1 MPSIIPIDNKF
12 TRSIFLII
20 GVMLFSSCASVKEI
34 APPRHMGAWLVY
46 WDGERGL
53 SELEAQGG
61 LFDRVSL
68 FAYELD
74 VNGNPQ
80 PAPHFKELLP
90 HFLDL
95 SRKKGFE
102 PWVTVVN
109 DFQVEGDK
117 ALPKDVQLLK
127 RILSDPELRRN
138 HAASLAEKVS
148 SDGFVGLD
156 LDYECLTVSDQNNFR
171 NFVSELSQELQRRN
185 LRLNVVL
192 EPQQGPLPFP
202 GTEDLTVMGYYLH
215 GEHNGPGPIATPDF
229 ISKLNQRLS
238 GNTSG
243 SHYLALSLGGFSWSP
258 ERKVSQ
264 VDWDSGQKL
273 TNGVKVKRD
282 SLTGVPYALL
292 EDGTEVWF
300 EDPESLQRKWEAAEK
315 ADFSGLMLWRLG
327 GNDYSLFQ
335 LLQNYRNRQQRG
347 NR

>member
-1 MPSIIPIDNKF
+1 MASYILIDKF
-12 TRSIFLII
+12 ARLLLLIT
-20 GVMLFSSCASVKEI
+20 GVILFISCASVKEI
-34 APPRHMGAWLVY
+34 APPQHLGAWLVY

-53 SELEAQGG
+53 SELEAQGA

-80 PAPHFKELLP
+80 PAPHFEELLP
-90 HFLDL
+90 HFFELA
-95 SRKKGFE
+95 KKQGFE

-109 DFQVEGDK
+109 DVQVDGNTV
-117 ALPKDVQLLK
+117 LPKGVQLLK
-127 RILSDPELRRN
+127 RVLSDPELRRN

-215 GEHNGPGPIATPDF
+215 GEHNGPGPIATPGFAKVFSEGERKAVMECVPLKRLGRPEEIAAAVLFLASDDADF
-229 ISKLNQRLS
+229 ITGQIL
-238 GNTSG
+238 TVD
-243 SHYLALSLGGFSWSP
+243 GGMTM
-258 ERKVSQ
+258 V
-264 VDWDSGQKL
+264 
-273 TNGVKVKRD
+273 
-282 SLTGVPYALL
+282 
-292 EDGTEVWF
+292 
-300 EDPESLQRKWEAAEK
+300 
-315 ADFSGLMLWRLG
+315 
-327 GNDYSLFQ
+327 
-335 LLQNYRNRQQRG
+335 
-347 NR
+347 